1 MIPSKESWTF
11 DIYDLEFTN
20 LGWLAL
26 SPCHSVAYDMQTEMS
41 SSPAGGLCLPA
52 GKHAGILT
60 YYQIYSTKK

>member
-1 MIPSKESWTF
+1 MLMIGNSPKVFPIRSNIDSRGVGIF

-41 SSPAGGLCLPA
+41 SLPTGGLCLLD
-52 GKHAGILT
+52 G
-60 YYQIYSTKK
+60 